1 MILRLAILEKRRVDA
16 AEHFDSST
24 GRAKHNQKFDM
35 KGEEFR
41 NEIFRPVIL
50 WSGVFYR
57 DSLIINYGEVESRC
71 S

>member
-1 MILRLAILEKRRVDA
+1 MDA

-50 WSGVFYR
+50 WSGVFHR
-57 DSLIINYGEVESRC
+57 DSLIINYGEVGS
-71 S
+71 